1 MISESELKY
10 PDMKKLVFILALIGF
25 PLSSFCQVT
34 ILQGTYRTFD
44 GRSIDT
50 YIIEG
55 AKTVVYIEETSITE
69 DQLADLETIKDIVDN
84 IDFYYNYYTEFFGTE
99 PAGGDPNFSYK
110 SPVAFVPPSCGAA
123 CGLVGSKGIEVSPG
137 MFCQIFNE
145 RKYQIGTNRIGIVG
159 YEFGRNFFVD
169 GSKMLLP
176 YSNPEDRNGGFA
188 EGFAGFPAILAHMAY
203 CKTQDPSFSMFQE
216 TLLNYDWLLDS
227 FRAFIN
233 DLSSSPYKQLAKEN
247 FIFDINR
254 SMYGNYYGVYG
265 GALVVGIY
273 DTFKDDIDFSVYFN
287 TLRDRN
293 NVVTIEDALGNIAYS
308 YSKAVNKNLNY
319 FFKNV
324 LKFQY
329 DAQTESQINAL
340 PLSQDK
346 LIRDRNRLWFTSIF
360 DTIPLNLRSIN
371 YGKEP
376 DTYYELRSDGKLVS
390 KSTDGNNF
398 LPYSLLEG
406 KDSVTLDL
414 NLISNSNIIDNQ
426 KVLLCKRDVVN
437 MENMLNDIY
446 FSSPNGHTGR
456 NYQSGVFEIDNFT
469 KYEDWSY
476 FEYIFPIVRDQI
488 IYIEAEI
495 SNTKHYSPDNID
507 TNGDNHIDYCS
518 RVCLGPSGSPR
529 VGLDVGIDDDDF
541 YKVDF
546 TMPTNLYFTAD
557 WADNMPFVLPK
568 IYFETVGVS
577 TGRYKNVIIRNITD
591 TDNDGVIDFQD
602 KCPTEYGEYEG
613 CPDLQTSVPE
623 TKECEINIYPNPAGS
638 IINIQACDEGEL
650 VIFDLMGNPL
660 IKYEINDSNTQI
672 DIAKLSQGTYSVL
685 VKSKDQVVTKKF
697 IKL

>member
-1 MISESELKY
+1 
-10 PDMKKLVFILALIGF
+10 MKKLVFILALIGF

-84 IDFYYNYYTEFFGTE
+84 IDFYYDYYTEFFGTE

-188 EGFAGFPAILAHMAY
+188 EGFAGFPAILAHKAY
-203 CKTQDPSFSMFQE
+203 CETQEPSYSMFQE
-216 TLLNYDWLLDS
+216 TLLYYKRVLDS
-227 FRAFIN
+227 FRAYTN
-233 DLSSSPYKQLAKEN
+233 DLSSSPYKQLAQETY
-247 FIFDINR
+247 IHDINR
-254 SMYGNYYGVYG
+254 NAENFTGVFG
-265 GALVVGIY
+265 FPIIVGTY
-273 DTFKDDIDFSVYFN
+273 ETFIDIIDFGVYFN
-287 TLRDRN
+287 SLRSRN
-293 NVVTIEDALGNIAYS
+293 NVVTVEDALGNIAYS
-308 YSKAVNKNLNY
+308 FSRAVNMNLNY
-319 FFKNV
+319 YFKNV
-324 LKFQY
+324 LKFSY
-329 DAQTESQINAL
+329 DIQTESEINAL
-340 PLSQDK
+340 PPCQDK
-346 LIRDRNRLWFTSIF
+346 LIRDKSMLWFTSIF
-360 DTIPLNLRSIN
+360 DTINLNIRSVN
-371 YGKEP
+371 YGK
-376 DTYYELRSDGKLVS
+376 DQNTYYELLADKKLIS
-390 KSTDGNNF
+390 RTTHGNNI
-398 LPYSLLEG
+398 LAYSDLGG
-406 KDSVTLDL
+406 KDSLTLDI
-414 NLISNSNIIDNQ
+414 NLISNNVIIDNQ
-426 KVLLCKRDVVN
+426 KILLRKRDEIN
-437 MENMLNDIY
+437 MADLRGETH
-446 FSSPNGHTGR
+446 FSSPKGHTR
-456 NYQSGVFEIDNFT
+456 RDYQSGVFVIDNFT

-476 FEYIFPIVRDQI
+476 FEYYYPIVRNQI

-507 TNGDNHIDYCS
+507 YYNNDNIIDYYS
-518 RVCLGPSGSPR
+518 RVSLGGSGTPR
-529 VGLDVGIDDDDF
+529 VGQEVGTDDDDF

-546 TMPTNLYFTAD
+546 TMPTNLYFSGD
-557 WADNMPFVLPK
+557 WSDDMLFVIEK

-591 TDNDGVIDFQD
+591 TDNDGVIDFKD

-623 TKECEINIYPNPAGS
+623 TRECEINIYPNPAGS

-672 DIAKLSQGTYSVL
+672 DISKFSQGTYSVIL
-685 VKSKDQVVTKKF
+685 TSKNRVQTTRF